1 MEDAQVNES
10 YWVDPVTRRK
20 HYTRPVLFKR
30 GYLNILKE
38 GDWCYVRNI
47 SGLMNR
53 PLRQWEIVADDNLC
67 VINNKYLIEK
77 SEPDQWYK
85 ICRRTDDFTYF
96 SVLACYYESELIK
109 DDTEI
114 QITQFDGEGLKMTQ
128 EGFTYTPLVI
138 KTHKRSR
145 WL

>member
-1 MEDAQVNES
+1 MLCE
-10 YWVDPVTRRK
+10 K
-20 HYTRPVLFKR
+20 HSWT
-30 GYLNILKE
+30 
-38 GDWCYVRNI
+38 
-47 SGLMNR
+47 R

-67 VINNKYLIEK
+67 VIKNTFLIEK

-128 EGFTYTPLVI
+128 EGFPYTPLVI